1 MLVIVCCSMKRIG
14 ILYHPKVEK
23 SERFA
28 RDIEIFLQ
36 GRGIRC
42 WIHSSW
48 DEEEA
53 RSALTGSDLI
63 ISVGGDGTILRTA
76 RIIFP
81 LEIPIVGVNFGNL
94 GFMAE
99 LEAEE
104 AHDKLVEIIGGGGW
118 IEERAVL
125 QAEVKASGNT
135 YHALNDVVIGRGRFL
150 RLINVEVTIDG
161 QAFTTYR
168 ADAVIISTATGST
181 GYSLAANGPILY
193 PESRDILM
201 KAVCPHLNMD
211 KAIVLAPSTEIAL
224 KAFTNHEAMISMDG
238 QVEEQLKSGDEVI
251 VRMAE
256 PTVRFLRLRP
266 RDGFYRTLVSKLKG
280 KSL

>member
-1 MLVIVCCSMKRIG
+1 MLMLVCCSMKRLG

-28 RDIEIFLQ
+28 RDIEVFL
-36 GRGIRC
+36 RGKGIAC

-53 RSALTGSDLI
+53 RSALAGSDLVV
-63 ISVGGDGTILRTA
+63 SVGGDGTILRTA

-81 LEIPIVGVNFGNL
+81 LAIPIVGVNFGNL

-104 AHDKLVEIIGGGGW
+104 ARDKLVEIIGGGGW
-118 IEERAVL
+118 IEERAIL
-125 QAEVKASGNT
+125 RAEVRASGNT

-168 ADAVIISTATGST
+168 ADAVIIATATGST

-193 PESRDILM
+193 PESHDILM

-211 KAIVLAPSTEIAL
+211 KAIVLAPNTEIAL

-238 QVEEQLKSGDEVI
+238 QVEEQLKSGDEII

-256 PTVRFLRLRP
+256 PTVRFVRLRR
-266 RDGFYRTLVSKLKG
+266 RDSFYQTLVSKLKG

>member
-1 MLVIVCCSMKRIG
+1 MKRLG

-28 RDIEIFLQ
+28 RDIEVFLRSK
-36 GRGIRC
+36 GVVC

-48 DEEEA
+48 DEDEA
-53 RSALTGSDLI
+53 RSALAGSDLVV
-63 ISVGGDGTILRTA
+63 SVGGDGTILRTA

-104 AHDKLVEIIGGGGW
+104 ARDKLVEIIGGGGW

-125 QAEVKASGNT
+125 QAVVKSSGNT

-150 RLINVEVTIDG
+150 RLINVEVAIGG

-211 KAIVLAPSTEIAL
+211 KAIVLAPSAKIVL
-224 KAFTNHEAMISMDG
+224 KAFTNHEAMISIDG
-238 QVEEQLKSGDEVI
+238 QVEEQLKSGDEIAVS
-251 VRMAE
+251 MAQ
-256 PTVRFLRLRP
+256 PTVRFLRLRS
-266 RDGFYRTLVSKLKG
+266 RDSFYQTLVSKLKG

>member
-1 MLVIVCCSMKRIG
+1 MIVCCSMKRIG

-28 RDIEIFLQ
+28 HHIEAFLKD
-36 GRGIRC
+36 RGIGC

-53 RSALTGSDLI
+53 RTSLAGSDLVI
-63 ISVGGDGTILRTA
+63 CVGGDGTILRAA

-104 AHDKLVEIIGGGGW
+104 ALDRLVEIIGGAGW

-125 QAEVKASGNT
+125 QAVVSSSGNT
-135 YHALNDVVIGRGRFL
+135 YHALNDVVVGRGKFL
-150 RLINVEVTIDG
+150 RLINVEVTING
-161 QAFTTYR
+161 EVFTTYR

-193 PESRDILM
+193 PQSRDLLM

-211 KAIVLAPSTEIAL
+211 KAIVLAPSTKIVL

-238 QVEEQLKSGDEVI
+238 QVEEKLKNGDVVE

-256 PTVRFLRLRP
+256 QTVRFLRLRSK
-266 RDGFYRTLVSKLKG
+266 GSFYKTLVTKLKG

>member
-1 MLVIVCCSMKRIG
+1 MLVIVCCSVKRIG

-28 RDIEIFLQ
+28 RDIEGFLKAK
-36 GRGIRC
+36 GIGC

-48 DEEEA
+48 DEGEA
-53 RSALTGSDLI
+53 RSALAGSDLV
-63 ISVGGDGTILRTA
+63 ISVGGDGTILRAA

-81 LEIPIVGVNFGNL
+81 LEIPILGVNFGNL
-94 GFMAE
+94 GFMNE
-99 LEAEE
+99 LEAGE
-104 AHDKLVEIIGGGGW
+104 ARDKLIEIIGGAGW
-118 IEERAVL
+118 IEQRAVL
-125 QAEVKASGNT
+125 QAVVGSSGNT

-211 KAIVLAPSTEIAL
+211 KAIVLSPSTKITL

-238 QVEEQLKSGDEVI
+238 QVEEQLKSGDVVEVC
-251 VRMAE
+251 MAQQAL
-256 PTVRFLRLRP
+256 RFLRLRP
-266 RDGFYRTLVSKLKG
+266 RGSFYQTLVSKLKG

>member
-1 MLVIVCCSMKRIG
+1 VIVCCSVKRIG

-28 RDIEIFLQ
+28 RDIAEFLKTKGMQ
-36 GRGIRC
+36 C

-48 DEEEA
+48 DEGEA
-53 RSALTGSDLI
+53 GKALAGSDLV

-76 RIIFP
+76 RIIYP
-81 LEIPIVGVNFGNL
+81 QEIPILGVNFGNL
-94 GFMAE
+94 GFMNE
-99 LEAEE
+99 LEAGE
-104 AHDKLVEIIGGGGW
+104 AREKLVEIIGGAGW
-118 IEERAVL
+118 IEQRSVL
-125 QAEVKASGNT
+125 QAVVKSSGNT

-161 QAFTTYR
+161 QVFTTYR

-181 GYSLAANGPILY
+181 GYSLAANGPIVY
-193 PESRDILM
+193 PESRDMLM

-211 KAIVLAPSTEIAL
+211 KTIMMAPSTRIAL

-238 QVEEQLKSGDEVI
+238 QVEEQLKNGDEVE
-251 VRMAE
+251 VSLAE
-256 PTVRFLRLRP
+256 QTSRFLRLRP
-266 RDGFYRTLVSKLKG
+266 RGSFYRTLVSKLKG